1 MPLAVVVTAAALAA
15 AAPAVPAKVAVPP
28 IIVDL
33 MTAPGVS
40 APAVSIAINE
50 VEALFRSAGVRFI
63 WRRGDHLP
71 RALRVVIA
79 SEPGPALA
87 ARAGATPLGWLLFE
101 NEVPIREIHVSYA
114 NAERLMETSR
124 EIVGLISQK
133 TIAERDLYL
142 GRALGR
148 ALAHELGH
156 YLLATKA
163 HTPKGLLKGART
175 AQEFFAV
182 DRSPFAM
189 NAVERGRI
197 VARVREEFDV
207 A

>member
-1 MPLAVVVTAAALAA
+1 MAAIVAAALAA
-15 AAPAVPAKVAVPP
+15 VAPAVPVKVTAPP

-33 MTAPGVS
+33 TTSSALS
-40 APAVSIAINE
+40 APAVTIAIEE

-71 RALRVVIA
+71 RALRVVIDA
-79 SEPGPALA
+79 EPGPARA
-87 ARAGATPLGWLLFE
+87 ARDGVTALGWLVFE
-101 NEVPIREIHVSYA
+101 NGVPTREIHLSYA
-114 NAERLMETSR
+114 NAARFLEASR
-124 EIVGLISQK
+124 EVVGLIHQK
-133 TIAERDLYL
+133 TLAERDLL
-142 GRALGR
+142 MGRALGR

-156 YLLATKA
+156 YLLATTV
-163 HTPKGLLKGART
+163 HTSKGLLKASRT